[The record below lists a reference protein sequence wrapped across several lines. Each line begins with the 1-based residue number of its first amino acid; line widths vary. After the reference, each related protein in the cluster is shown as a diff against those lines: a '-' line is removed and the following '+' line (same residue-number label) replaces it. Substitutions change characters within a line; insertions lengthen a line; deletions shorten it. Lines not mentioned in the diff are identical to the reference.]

1 MFKLLSAIRSL
12 LLLLL
17 SVTLSGAINLYAAHG
32 HKPMSRIAAGQN
44 QNWQPVDLSGSYRG
58 WVLFADR
65 AGRPLIRGTVIL
77 KIGESGGRFSF
88 TDSAGKELKGQ
99 ISTSL
104 IPENNLGVGWI
115 QLDTD
120 TEQIA
125 IQWYKN
131 NDRRD
136 ILKLVRA
143 RGANRNF
150 RFCSTTLR
158 RVECR
163 GNIRAE
169 RI

>member
-17 SVTLSGAINLYAAHG
+17 PMTLSGAINLYADRG
-32 HKPMSRIAAGQN
+32 HKPISRTAAGQN
-44 QNWQPVDLSGSYRG
+44 PNWQPVDLSGSYRG

-65 AGRPLIRGTVIL
+65 AGHPLIRGTVIL
-77 KIGESGGRFSF
+77 KIEESGGRFSF
-88 TDSAGKELKGQ
+88 TDGAGKELKGQ
-99 ISTSL
+99 ISTLL

-136 ILKLVRA
+136 VLKLVRA
-143 RGANRNF
+143 RGADRNF
-150 RFCSTTLR
+150 RFCSTTLT

-163 GNIRAE
+163 GNIRGE